1 MAATLNNLAQA
12 TCGMCDKHPRLRAML
27 AGVVAVAAGAAT
39 AAVVHT
45 DSDGTTF
52 DVTGGTL
59 TVNVP
64 TSGKTNSYDYVA
76 NILNN
81 GSYAITDI
89 VKDGPGVLNAKAASA
104 YTGSWTIN
112 AGAVRCTANQS
123 LGSTSGTAA
132 SKGAV
137 TVKSG
142 AAIKL
147 EVDPC
152 YVLNNRR
159 IFVEGAGDGTVYKSA
174 IVGKAATATDK
185 NGIAGSSIQLTGDTD
200 FWAEGGCTVD
210 IGNSAFDLAGHTFNV
225 CGKDWSW
232 FYFRGGMMATNSNAS
247 ADAVVKIPKS
257 TNMKTTLV
265 GLTTWLGGGR
275 NVIDVTGSG
284 RIYIEGKVEG
294 DWTMKLK
301 GPVRGIRTT
310 TPQTTR
316 SSYYIRLPTVIN
328 GAVTIGNGDNTN
340 PGYGLELGGSIRG
353 RRLCRFVHALGPGR
367 RHIPLCGVLPGRCA
381 IPHGGGQD
389 GFRQRLGHL
398 DGRNDRARDFQPL
411 HHQGEEHRHG
421 QRGRFHDSRHYGDGR
436 RDERPRHACR
446 HRHVHAHAGP
456 SRVWRHVAGNLQS
469 GLCE

>member
-1 MAATLNNLAQA
+1 MKKRACLVCMAAMGIAG
-12 TCGMCDKHPRLRAML
+12 GMALS
-27 AGVVAVAAGAAT
+27 AT

-64 TSGKTNSYDYVA
+64 TFGKTNSYDYVA

-232 FYFRGGMMATNSNAS
+232 FYFRGGMVATNSNAS

-257 TNMKTTLV
+257 TNMKTALT

-275 NVIDVTGSG
+275 NVIDVTGNG
-284 RIYIEGKVEG
+284 RIYVEGKVEG

-301 GPVRGIRTT
+301 GTVRGIRTT

-316 SSYYIRLPTVIN
+316 SSYYLRLPTVIN
-328 GAVTIGNGDNTN
+328 GAVTIGNGDNTS
-340 PGYGLELGGSIRG
+340 PGY
-353 RRLCRFVHALGPGR
+353 AL
-367 RHIPLCGVLPGRCA
+367 
-381 IPHGGGQD
+381 
-389 GFRQRLGHL
+389 
-398 DGRNDRARDFQPL
+398 
-411 HHQGEEHRHG
+411 
-421 QRGRFHDSRHYGDGR
+421 
-436 RDERPRHACR
+436 
-446 HRHVHAHAGP
+446 
-456 SRVWRHVAGNLQS
+456 
-469 GLCE
+469 

>member
-1 MAATLNNLAQA
+1 MATTFNNLARA
-12 TCGMCDKHPRLRAML
+12 TCGKCDKHPGLRAML

-104 YTGSWTIN
+104 YIGSWTIN

-210 IGNSAFDLAGHTFNV
+210 IGCYESYIPAFG
-225 CGKDWSW
+225 
-232 FYFRGGMMATNSNAS
+232 
-247 ADAVVKIPKS
+247 
-257 TNMKTTLV
+257 
-265 GLTTWLGGGR
+265 
-275 NVIDVTGSG
+275 
-284 RIYIEGKVEG
+284 
-294 DWTMKLK
+294 
-301 GPVRGIRTT
+301 
-310 TPQTTR
+310 
-316 SSYYIRLPTVIN
+316 TVI
-328 GAVTIGNGDNTN
+328 
-340 PGYGLELGGSIRG
+340 L
-353 RRLCRFVHALGPGR
+353 
-367 RHIPLCGVLPGRCA
+367 
-381 IPHGGGQD
+381 
-389 GFRQRLGHL
+389 
-398 DGRNDRARDFQPL
+398 FQ
-411 HHQGEEHRHG
+411 
-421 QRGRFHDSRHYGDGR
+421 
-436 RDERPRHACR
+436 
-446 HRHVHAHAGP
+446 
-456 SRVWRHVAGNLQS
+456 
-469 GLCE
+469 

>member
-159 IFVEGAGDGTVYKSA
+159 IFVEGAGDGTAYKSA

-232 FYFRGGMMATNSNAS
+232 LYFRGGMVATNSNAS
-247 ADAVVKIPKS
+247 VDAVVKIPKS
-257 TNMKTTLV
+257 TNMKTTLT

-301 GPVRGIRTT
+301 GSIRGVRTT

-340 PGYGLELGGSIRG
+340 PGYGLELGGSSG
-353 RRLCRFVHALGPGR
+353 VSGHLVAEDGFHVGLGVGARLLFGGSLLDGE
-367 RHIPLCGVLPGRCA
+367 CGVPDERV
-381 IPHGGGQD
+381 
-389 GFRQRLGHL
+389 
-398 DGRNDRARDFQPL
+398 
-411 HHQGEEHRHG
+411 G
-421 QRGRFHDSRHYGDGR
+421 QRCLRDGPIDVHGVVDVVGLGGRLFFRGFAAIFSGGLDLWTLAGLFVVVAAGLAVRQCDG
-436 RDERPRHACR
+436 
-446 HRHVHAHAGP
+446 
-456 SRVWRHVAGNLQS
+456 LQGFVGCVLHFVM
-469 GLCE
+469 GLMIAFL